1 LTVVDR
7 SGRYFS
13 WLITQRSRV
22 QIPPP
27 QIPRF
32 KQLKLKRLQAVSA
45 RTRFEPLSSR
55 ETWFAASLLVQCG
68 SRTAGSRSSRIC
80 GSGRDVA
87 DRCAFIATAWSRYQ
101 AIERGVGAPRDERAL
116 FSAVT
121 RRCYSAPPSR
131 TTDALDASAKVQRTA
146 GRACLLAQS
155 RARRRRGR
163 WRCSPAV
170 VRCTTTPQPSRDWT
184 RRRVRRSRS
193 GDSIYAYA
201 ALLPLEIGLLD
212 KERICQ
218 GITQASSFVP
228 LSRLVPDSYAHIAS
242 RPSLRRPLRQRVLQ
256 IPL

>member
-1 LTVVDR
+1 MR
-7 SGRYFS
+7 RGSQPACWCNAAAER
-13 WLITQRSRV
+13 
-22 QIPPP
+22 
-27 QIPRF
+27 
-32 KQLKLKRLQAVSA
+32 QAQEV
-45 RTRFEPLSSR
+45 RG
-55 ETWFAASLLVQCG
+55 FAG
-68 SRTAGSRSSRIC
+68 G
-80 GSGRDVA
+80 GRDVA

-101 AIERGVGAPRDERAL
+101 AIERGVGAPREERAL

-163 WRCSPAV
+163 WRCSPGV

-201 ALLPLEIGLLD
+201 ALLPLQIGLLD
-212 KERICQ
+212 KERI
-218 GITQASSFVP
+218 
-228 LSRLVPDSYAHIAS
+228 
-242 RPSLRRPLRQRVLQ
+242 
-256 IPL
+256 